1 MDMVT
6 KVGIALAVI
15 GGAFVLIEALQAKR
29 KGEHHGT
36 NG

>member
-6 KVGIALAVI
+6 KVVIALTVI

-29 KGEHHGT
+29 KGE
-36 NG
+36 